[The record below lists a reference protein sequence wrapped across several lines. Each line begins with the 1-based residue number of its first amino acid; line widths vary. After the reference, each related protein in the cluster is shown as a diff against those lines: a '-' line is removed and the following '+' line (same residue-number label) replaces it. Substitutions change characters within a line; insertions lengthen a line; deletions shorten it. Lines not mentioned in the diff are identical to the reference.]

1 MTFDT
6 VRYSLSVIDMPT
18 KPFGDIPI
26 HDLSDREL
34 LVLVL
39 ARQDY
44 LVTRQDDM
52 VKEMEKMNGR
62 VTHNERLIWLAI
74 GACGMTAFLATI
86 GIAVA
91 SVIIAM

>member
-6 VRYSLSVIDMPT
+6 DRYSLSMIDMPIN
-18 KPFGDIPI
+18 PFGEIPI

-44 LVTRQDDM
+44 LATRQNDM

-62 VTHNERLIWLAI
+62 VTHNERLIWFAI
-74 GACGMTAFLATI
+74 GACSIIAFLATI
-86 GIAVA
+86 GVAVA